1 MGAWATDSFSND
13 DAADWFGDL
22 ETQGDFSTVEAALDA
37 VIDCGEDYLE
47 APDGAVGLAAAEVV
61 AAAFGKAGDA
71 AKKHEGLVSW
81 LAGLNAPPSPDLVGK
96 AIATVDRIVTEPSE
110 LMELWE
116 DSDDYEAWQA
126 DVTDLRARLA
136 D

>member
-22 ETQGDFSTVEAALDA
+22 EAQGDFSTVEAALDA

-47 APDGAVGLAAAEVV
+47 APDGAAGLAAAEVV
-61 AAAFGKAGDA
+61 AAAFGRAGEA
-71 AKKHEGLVSW
+71 AKTHEGLMSW
-81 LAGLNAPPSPDLVGK
+81 LAGSNVPPSPDVIPK
-96 AIATVDRIVTEPSE
+96 AIAAVDRVVTEPSE
-110 LMELWE
+110 LMELWQ

-126 DVTDLRARLA
+126 DVADLKARLA